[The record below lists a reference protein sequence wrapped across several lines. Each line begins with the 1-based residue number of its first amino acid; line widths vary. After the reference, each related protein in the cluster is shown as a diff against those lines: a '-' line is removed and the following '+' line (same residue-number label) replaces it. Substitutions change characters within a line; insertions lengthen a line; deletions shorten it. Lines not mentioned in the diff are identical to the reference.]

1 MGDELLS
8 MKKIV
13 EKYRDEWVLIVY
25 EELDEDLNVKKG
37 KVIAHSPRKDE
48 IYARLSETRGK
59 NVAIEYTGKL
69 PEDLAV
75 MF

>member
-1 MGDELLS
+1 MRDEILS
-8 MKKIV
+8 MKEIAG
-13 EKYRDEWVLIVY
+13 KYKDEWLLIEY
-25 EELDEDLNVKKG
+25 EELDENLNVKKG
-37 KVIAHSPRKDE
+37 KVIAHSPCKDE
-48 IYARLSETRGK
+48 IYARLSGTRGK

>member
-13 EKYRDEWVLIVY
+13 EKYKDEWVLIEY

>member
-48 IYARLSETRGK
+48 IYAQLSETRGK